1 MSLTEILKLVSPLA
15 SSSSSSP
22 TGTNPFIAHLS
33 TVNYKDIVKVAN
45 YSLLIEITPDSDP
58 PVSPPNRYRMCH
70 DRVL

>member
-45 YSLLIEITPDSDP
+45 YSLLIEITPEINLQGNLIGIINEL
-58 PVSPPNRYRMCH
+58 PVN
-70 DRVL
+70 